1 MRKSIKEKMKI
12 ERIKNA
18 KTLVAVERE
27 RERENLFIQYGIRLL
42 DYIVYCLLEDKKI
55 KNVEI
60 INNNIKF
67 NKGRAMP
74 IFNKGIG
81 LSLFAF
87 MQQKIV
93 SQKLYYIYYIYIKG
107 LEYKFLR
114 LVRAGP

>member
-1 MRKSIKEKMKI
+1 MLEPLIYYTHTHTHTCI
-12 ERIKNA
+12 
-18 KTLVAVERE
+18 
-27 RERENLFIQYGIRLL
+27 
-42 DYIVYCLLEDKKI
+42 CLLENKKSDN
-55 KNVEI
+55 KAEPKKY
-60 INNNIKF
+60 NIKF
-67 NKGRAMP
+67 NKGRTMP
-74 IFNKGIG
+74 SFNKGIG